1 MIIGID
7 FGTCFSSIA
16 IMNGLIP
23 VTTFGSSTDA
33 RGIPTLFMFSKAFNT
48 ELYGTDCEIGEAV
61 VNSKEVIRYMKKI
74 VRQNPNNLNATV
86 RSNGKDYTIKEV
98 LKKYLAFLLAK
109 AKDNAR
115 RTGEI
120 TNLDFERIAI
130 TAPVGIAEGQMT
142 ATDYNQLL
150 VDTVVEITG
159 IDKKKVN
166 IIQEPVGAAM
176 AYLYSDDLRRIYAKK
191 QTIMVFDL
199 GGGTLDVTILEHD
212 PYLNQYSIKDKDGDL
227 QLGGND
233 WDQVLAGLV
242 MKKSGATGDILDPEE
257 KSKFISKIVR
267 LKEDLTPNAA
277 GDIFFKK
284 DQKNYFADVTRA
296 EFELA
301 SKPLLENAVKVV
313 KRVLGRYNGTI
324 DKIVLVGGA
333 SNMPQVEAR
342 LKSEFA
348 NIVNG
353 EENIFRFDP
362 SKAISKGAAI
372 YAKKIEDDLA
382 SGGTPIKPKDILS
395 HTYGVDSHK
404 DGVHMIYNILYKGES
419 KPASALAKTS
429 FMPRED
435 SQTKAAFTVYESDAM
450 RNGDDSDSNWVS
462 LSAGNSNGIR
472 VTVEVPQEYL
482 GKATKFEITPE
493 LSIDE
498 NEILV
503 INVRDKNGKII
514 GTEKKQL

>member
-23 VTTFGSSTDA
+23 VTNFGTTGDA
-33 RGIPTLFMFSKAFNT
+33 RGIPTLFMFSKALNT

-61 VNSKEVIRYMKKI
+61 VNSKEVVRYMKKI
-74 VRQNPNNLNATV
+74 VRQNPNNLNATI
-86 RSNGKDYTIKEV
+86 RTNGKDYTIKEI

-115 RTGEI
+115 RIGEI
-120 TNLDFERIAI
+120 SNLDFERIAI

-159 IDKKKVN
+159 VSKDKVS

-176 AYLYSDDLRRIYAKK
+176 AYLYSDDLRRIYSKK

-212 PYLNQYSIKDKDGDL
+212 PYLKEYSIKDKDGDL

-233 WDQVLAGLV
+233 WDQALAGLV

-257 KSKFISKIVR
+257 KSKFISKVVR
-267 LKEDLTPNAA
+267 LKEDLTPNVA
-277 GDIFFKK
+277 GEIFFKK
-284 DQKNYFADVTRA
+284 EGKSYFADVTRA
-296 EFELA
+296 EFESA
-301 SKPLLENAVKVV
+301 SKPLLDNAVKVV
-313 KRVLGRYNGTI
+313 KRVLGRYKGTI

-333 SNMPQVEAR
+333 SNMPQIEAR

-362 SKAISKGAAI
+362 SKAISKGAAV
-372 YAKKIEDDLA
+372 YAMKLEEDDGDNRA
-382 SGGTPIKPKDILS
+382 KPKDILS

-419 KPASALAKTS
+419 KPASATAATT

-435 SQTKAAFTVYESDAM
+435 SQTKAAFTVYESDAI
-450 RNGDDSDSNWVS
+450 RTGDDSNSNWVS

-472 VTVEVPQEYL
+472 VTVDVPQEYL
-482 GKATKFEITPE
+482 GRATKFEITPE

-498 NEILV
+498 NEILT
-503 INVRDKNGKII
+503 INVRDSKGKII